1 MSLTITAA
9 EKAILEDLSIPPRP
23 QVLLTIT
30 QETKKAEPDV
40 SVIAEAIASDVGI
53 SGAVLQIVNSAAFR
67 RLNEIKSIHQAVMTL
82 GINRVFPIV
91 KAVALKGAMPASKTL
106 DAFWLEA
113 NLLASCAAATA
124 EELGFESAKDNAYM
138 LGLFHQA
145 GVPALLQSF
154 PEYESLLVEANSIG
168 WANLADQERIRYG
181 TTHATVA
188 ALIAQQWS
196 LPKVMVEAIYYQHD
210 SDGLFNSEE
219 LAKPSLLM
227 LAILKIARIVAYRKL
242 GVDSEEQ
249 VWQDSYDS
257 LLNFLN
263 IEDQQLED
271 ILAGVNS
278 TLSEA

>member
-9 EKAILEDLSIPPRP
+9 EKAILADLTIPPRP

-91 KAVALKGAMPASKTL
+91 KAVALKGAMPASKVL

-154 PEYESLLVEANSIG
+154 PEYERMLAEANEMG
-168 WANLADQERIRYG
+168 WGKLAEQERIRYG

-196 LPKVMVEAIYYQHD
+196 LPKVMIEAIYYQHD
-210 SDGLFNSEE
+210 SDGLFGSQE
-219 LAKPSLLM
+219 LTKSSLLM

-242 GVDSEEQ
+242 GVNSEEEA
-249 VWQDSYDS
+249 WQESYDG
-257 LLNFLN
+257 LLAFLN
-263 IEDQQLED
+263 MEDQQLED
-271 ILAGVNS
+271 VLNAVAD
-278 TLSEA
+278 TQA